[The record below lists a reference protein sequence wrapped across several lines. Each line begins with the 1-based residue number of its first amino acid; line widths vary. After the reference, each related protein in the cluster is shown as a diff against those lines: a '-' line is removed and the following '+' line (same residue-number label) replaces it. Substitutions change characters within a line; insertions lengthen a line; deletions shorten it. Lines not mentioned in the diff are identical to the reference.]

1 MSSVRKTET
10 IPQWK
15 REEVDEL
22 VDFIDSFNSVGVV
35 GVGGIPSRQLQ
46 AMRRELHGSADLRV
60 SRNTLTVRALEAV
73 DDGVEELTQYV
84 SGQVA
89 LIGTND
95 NPFGLYKQLEAS
107 KTPAPINAG
116 EVAPN
121 DILIPEGDTGVDP
134 GPFVGELQTI
144 GAAARIQDGSI
155 MVTED
160 STVLKEGEVVD
171 EDLANVLY
179 ELGIEPKEVGLDL
192 RAIFCDGVLFEP
204 DEFDIDQHRANIAT
218 AVNSAWNLS
227 IKTGFPTPKTIAIL
241 LTQAKERGSALG
253 AYLYSRDGIPATLT
267 EFDIIDSGDQSKIKS
282 EKIELSDEQLD
293 SIAEYIIETRVNS
306 IDSTSW
312 DRGRM
317 NQNQSALDQLIEQAL
332 LTHPAASLYA
342 LSLGLMMIALYL
354 SSPMVGLAGSGLLII
369 TSLHYAK

>member
-15 REEVDEL
+15 QEEVDEL
-22 VDFIDSFNSVGVV
+22 VEFIDSFNSVGIV

-46 AMRRELHGSADLRV
+46 AMRRELHGSADVRV
-60 SRNTLTVRALEAV
+60 SRNTLTVRALEEV

-95 NPFGLYKQLEAS
+95 NPFGLFQQLEAS

-121 DILIPEGDTGVDP
+121 DVVIPEGDTGVDP

-160 STVLKEGEVVD
+160 STVLEEGEVVD
-171 EDLANVLY
+171 DDLANVLV

-192 RAIFCDGVLFEP
+192 KGVYSEGVLFEP
-204 DEFDIDQHRANIAT
+204 DELEIDVDEYAADIR
-218 AVNSAWNLS
+218 SAAAAARNLS
-227 IKTGFPTPKTIAIL
+227 INAEYPTAATVGSL
-241 LTQAKERGSALG
+241 LAKASGEAKSVGLFAEIESPDVVPDLIGKADAQLRSLAAQIDDEEALPEELQGVEAAPAPETDDADEEEQAEEDDDTDDAETTDGDADADEDDGDDGGDGLG
-253 AYLYSRDGIPATLT
+253 AMFG
-267 EFDIIDSGDQSKIKS
+267 
-282 EKIELSDEQLD
+282 
-293 SIAEYIIETRVNS
+293 
-306 IDSTSW
+306 
-312 DRGRM
+312 
-317 NQNQSALDQLIEQAL
+317 
-332 LTHPAASLYA
+332 
-342 LSLGLMMIALYL
+342 
-354 SSPMVGLAGSGLLII
+354 
-369 TSLHYAK
+369 